1 MEYEV
6 VKILTGVMTMKKEKN
21 LFGVLLEQY
30 VEIEQHF
37 VLVNILGMVQVL
49 VHLKL
54 NMLKKMG

>member
-6 VKILTGVMTMKKEKN
+6 VKYLRVMTMKKKKN

-30 VEIEQHF
+30 VGIEQHF